1 MIEGII
7 FDWIGTLYERNKGPF
22 PFSEKVL
29 RELKKKYKL
38 GLISL
43 AKHDRDNREKEIK
56 DSGLDKYFNF
66 IMIDNTKYPYHYKL
80 CMNQMKTTPEN
91 TAIVDDR
98 VIRGIKIGN
107 ELGCQTYWIQKGE
120 YEKEL
125 PNKETGEP
133 TFRINSVEDLLTLL

>member
-43 AKHDRDNREKEIK
+43 AKHDRDKREKEIK
-56 DSGLDKYFNF
+56 DSDLTKYFDF
-66 IMIDNTKYPYHYKL
+66 IMIDNTKHSYQYKL
-80 CMNQMKTTPEN
+80 CMTQMKTTPEN

-98 VIRGIKIGN
+98 VIRSIKTGN
-107 ELGCQTYWIQKGE
+107 GLGCQTYWIQKGE